1 MKKIIR
7 LGLLFM
13 LCAGLLSGCAGKT
26 DADTGTVFIDKKG
39 KIISVDVESLDKDYY
54 DEGELESYIKEL
66 IESYTDKN
74 GDTVELSSFH
84 VKDEVA
90 KLKMEYDSYED
101 YAKFNGIEFYAGTVL
116 GAQAEGYDF
125 GVEFY
130 SVSDGEDGA
139 KAAKKEDVLKDD
151 DNKVVIIRANLD
163 VQVPGDILFVS
174 KQDTEVTGKRAVSIK
189 GEGANEEAALT
200 YIIYK

>member
-1 MKKIIR
+1 MKKITSF
-7 LGLLFM
+7 LLFFA
-13 LCAGLLSGCAGKT
+13 LCAGLLSGCAGRT
-26 DADTGTVFIDKKG
+26 DVDASTVFIEKKG
-39 KIISVDVESLDKDYY
+39 KIVSVDVENLDKDYY
-54 DEGELESYIKEL
+54 DGEELESYIKEL

-74 GDTVELSSFH
+74 GDTVELSSFRI
-84 VKDEVA
+84 KDEVA

-101 YAKFNGIEFYAGTVL
+101 YTKFNGIELYAGTVL
-116 GAQAEGYDF
+116 GAQADGYDF
-125 GVEFY
+125 DTEFY
-130 SVSDGEDGA
+130 SVSGGEDNN
-139 KAAKKEDVLKDD
+139 KAAKKEDVLEDD
-151 DNKVVIIRANLD
+151 DNKVVIIRANID